1 MTTKEMVIKE
11 IEKLPENDP
20 LLKVI
25 LEILDAYQT
34 TGRKTKNGRLIRT
47 RQDMANIDCPY
58 PHEVDL

>member
-1 MTTKEMVIKE
+1 MTTKAMVIKE

-25 LEILDAYQT
+25 LEILQAYQT
-34 TGRKTKNGRLIRT
+34 TGRKTPSGRPIRT

-58 PHEVDL
+58 PYEVDL